1 MAIMLSDND
10 KAFTII
16 KDSVSDPDLWP
27 RRSLSLIPRPR
38 NIYGNSRDHIRD
50 HHGISRDHFRDHHG
64 NSRDHIRDHHGISRE
79 SLHIREAHPS
89 FAVLGRTHEDLPE
102 IARDVITPSSD
113 TDTV

>member
-16 KDSVSDPDLWP
+16 KDSGSDPDLWP
-27 RRSLSLIPRPR
+27 RRSLSVIPRPR

-64 NSRDHIRDHHGISRE
+64 NSRE

-89 FAVLGRTHEDLPE
+89 FAVLGRTHEELPE